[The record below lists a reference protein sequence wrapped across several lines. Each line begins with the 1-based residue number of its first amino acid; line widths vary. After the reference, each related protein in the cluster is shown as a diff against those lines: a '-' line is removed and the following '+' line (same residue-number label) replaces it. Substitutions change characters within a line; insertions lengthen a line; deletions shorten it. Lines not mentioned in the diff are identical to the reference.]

1 MRDLPDYNMTPP
13 DYYDTDEAEDDTPAP
28 ILCWHCNEP
37 IEDYEA
43 HEYLDDDMVYHV
55 ECLID

>member
-1 MRDLPDYNMTPP
+1 MRELPDYNMTPP
-13 DYYDTDEAEDDTPAP
+13 DYYDKPDDPEP
-28 ILCWHCNEP
+28 ILCCHCTEP

-43 HEYLDDDMVYHV
+43 HEYLDEQMVYHV